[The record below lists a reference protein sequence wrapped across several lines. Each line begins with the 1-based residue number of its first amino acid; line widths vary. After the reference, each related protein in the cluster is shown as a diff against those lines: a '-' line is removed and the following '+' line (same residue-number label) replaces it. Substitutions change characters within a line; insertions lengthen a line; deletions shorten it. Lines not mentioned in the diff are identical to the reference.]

1 MTPMARIYNTAD
13 PREREEGI
21 AAATGALRRG
31 ELVILPTDTVYG
43 IAADAFSPLAVM
55 SLLGAKGRGRE
66 MPPPVLISSV
76 GTINAL
82 ARDIP
87 GWVHELVDQFW
98 PGPLTV
104 VCNQQS
110 SLQWD
115 LGDTRGTVAVRM
127 PRDEVTLELL
137 GRTGPLAVSS
147 ANLSGQPAAL
157 DAASANDMLGPAT
170 AVILDAGVSPHGEG
184 STILDCTQVQPRI
197 LREGALK
204 TSVLS
209 KALAALDVELGHFV
223 DAAGSE

>member
-1 MTPMARIYNTAD
+1 MARIFDTSNPA
-13 PREREEGI
+13 EREEGI

-55 SLLGAKGRGRE
+55 SLLGAKGRGRD

-87 GWVHELVDQFW
+87 GWVHELLDQFW

-104 VCNQQS
+104 VCNQQT

-115 LGDTRGTVAVRM
+115 LGETRGTVAVRM
-127 PRDEVTLELL
+127 PQDDVALEVL

-147 ANLSGQPAAL
+147 ANLSGQPAAV
-157 DAASANDMLGPAT
+157 DAATANDMLGPAT
-170 AVILDAGVSPHGEG
+170 AVILDAGPSLQGEG

-204 TSVLS
+204 TPRLIGALS
-209 KALAALDVELGHFV
+209 ALDVELGDFA

>member
-1 MTPMARIYNTAD
+1 MALIYDTSNPT
-13 PREREEGI
+13 EREEGI

-31 ELVILPTDTVYG
+31 ELVIVPTDTVYG

-66 MPPPVLISSV
+66 MPPPVLISNV

-87 GWVHELVDQFW
+87 GWVHDLVDQFW

-104 VCNQQS
+104 VCNQQA

-115 LGDTRGTVAVRM
+115 LGETRGTVAVRM

-147 ANLSGQPAAL
+147 ANLTGQPAAV
-157 DAASANDMLGPAT
+157 DAAAANAMLGPAT
-170 AVILDAGVSPHGEG
+170 AVILDGGPSAAGEG
-184 STILDCTQVQPRI
+184 STILDCTQLQPRI

-204 TSVLS
+204 TPDLI
-209 KALAALDVELGHFV
+209 KALTALGVELAQFG
-223 DAAGSE
+223 DDEGSQ

>member
-1 MTPMARIYNTAD
+1 MTPVARIYTTSS
-13 PREREEGI
+13 PTEREEGI

-87 GWVHELVDQFW
+87 GWVHELLDQFW

-127 PRDEVTLELL
+127 PKDDVTLELL

-147 ANLSGQPAAL
+147 ANISGQPAAV
-157 DAASANDMLGPAT
+157 DAMSANDMLGPAT
-170 AVILDAGVSPHGEG
+170 AVILDAGPSPAGEG

-204 TSVLS
+204 TA
-209 KALAALDVELGHFV
+209 ALEEALTALDVELGKFG
-223 DAAGSE
+223 DPTGPQ

>member
-1 MTPMARIYNTAD
+1 MALIYDTSNPT
-13 PREREEGI
+13 EREEGI

-31 ELVILPTDTVYG
+31 ELVIVPTDTVYG

-66 MPPPVLISSV
+66 MPPPVLISNV

-87 GWVHELVDQFW
+87 GWVHDLVDQFW

-115 LGDTRGTVAVRM
+115 LGETRGTVAVRM
-127 PRDEVTLELL
+127 PKDEVALELL

-147 ANLSGQPAAL
+147 ANLTGQPAAV
-157 DAASANDMLGPAT
+157 DAAAANAMLGPAT
-170 AVILDAGVSPHGEG
+170 AVILDGGPSAAGEG
-184 STILDCTQVQPRI
+184 STILDCTQLQPRI
-197 LREGALK
+197 LREGALR
-204 TSVLS
+204 TPDLTQ
-209 KALAALDVELGHFV
+209 ALTALGVELARFG
-223 DAAGSE
+223 DADGSQ

>member
-1 MTPMARIYNTAD
+1 
-13 PREREEGI
+13 
-21 AAATGALRRG
+21 
-31 ELVILPTDTVYG
+31 
-43 IAADAFSPLAVM
+43 
-55 SLLGAKGRGRE
+55 

-104 VCNQQS
+104 VCNQQA

-115 LGDTRGTVAVRM
+115 LGETRGTVAVRM
-127 PRDEVTLELL
+127 PKDEVTLELL

-147 ANLSGQPAAL
+147 ANLSGQPAAT
-157 DAASANDMLGPAT
+157 DAATAIEMLGAAT
-170 AVILDAGVSPHGEG
+170 AVTLDAGPSPAGEG
-184 STILDCTQVQPRI
+184 STILDCTQIQPRL

-204 TSVLS
+204 TPVLTE
-209 KALAALDVELGHFV
+209 ALAALGVELAQFAEP
-223 DAAGSE
+223 DESE